1 MEDKQSLTCLPQ
13 IIEKSHDGWW
23 TGKIDETVGDF
34 PASFVEEID
43 IPRTKEERK
52 RLSHRFKRTSPD
64 KVMEGENLSFI
75 VTI

>member
-1 MEDKQSLTCLPQ
+1 MENKHSLTYLPQ

-52 RLSHRFKRTSPD
+52 RLSLRFRRTSPD
-64 KVMEGENLSFI
+64 KVMEGERAYHSL
-75 VTI
+75 